1 MKPTLLL
8 AAPASALAVALLAI
22 SGCSTFSNTKPSMTI
37 EEIMNDGFKGKTSL
51 AARLG
56 ENTASEADKMRM
68 VYLTQ
73 QLALNPPPKGDQASW
88 EDKTARLNRAAVAL
102 ADKLPDSLET
112 WRAAADCKACHSI
125 HKPD

>member
-1 MKPTLLL
+1 MKQSLSLPLASL
-8 AAPASALAVALLAI
+8 AAIALA
-22 SGCSTFSNTKPSMTI
+22 GCSTFSNTKPAMTTEAI
-37 EEIMNDGFKGKTSL
+37 MEEGFKGKTSL

-73 QLALNPPPKGDQASW
+73 QLALNQPTKGDKASW
-88 EDKTARLNRAAVAL
+88 QEKTARLNRAAVAL
-102 ADKLPDSLET
+102 ADKLPDSIEA
-112 WRAAADCKACHSI
+112 WRAAVDCKACHSV